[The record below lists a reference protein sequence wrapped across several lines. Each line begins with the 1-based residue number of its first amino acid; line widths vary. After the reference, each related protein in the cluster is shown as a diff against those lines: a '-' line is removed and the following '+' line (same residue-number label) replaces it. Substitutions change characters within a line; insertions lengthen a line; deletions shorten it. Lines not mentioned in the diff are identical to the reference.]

1 MIARTGILAGAV
13 VGTAVGFA
21 PAASAHAPVT
31 PQANYSTP
39 LWSSSGA
46 AVTTIPAPTAATSSP
61 TTAPVA
67 YSTST
72 TSNVGAAV
80 VAAAAREAGKRYVFG
95 TAGPNTFDCSGY
107 TQYVYKQFGVNLPH
121 LANAQKNYGRA
132 VSKADM
138 RPGDLLVFLSGGY
151 GYHVAIYAG
160 NGKMWEAANSSTPVG
175 LHTIWSNSYVV
186 RRLVG

>member
-1 MIARTGILAGAV
+1 MAGAV
-13 VGTAVGFA
+13 VGTAVSFA
-21 PAASAHAPVT
+21 PSASAHAPVT
-31 PQANYSTP
+31 PEVAYSSP
-39 LWSSSGA
+39 ASSS
-46 AVTTIPAPTAATSSP
+46 VTSAPASAI
-61 TTAPVA
+61 TTTPVA
-67 YSTST
+67 YSTNT

-80 VAAAAREAGKRYVFG
+80 VAAAARQAGKRYVFG

-121 LANAQKNYGRA
+121 LANAQKNYGTS
-132 VSKADM
+132 VSKANM

-160 NGKMWEAANSSTPVG
+160 NGKMWEAANPSMPVG